1 MKKIIYIT
9 NNLTVGGVTE
19 VVKQTTKELI
29 DRYNI
34 SIISLSNDISGWNDC
49 NIPVKI
55 FDIEI
60 NLGYKLRN
68 YFSDTFINKKIEH
81 NYKPI
86 IDYIIK
92 ENPEL
97 IHFHT
102 LPRFLKI
109 GLLIKKQ
116 INTELVFTD
125 HLVRISN
132 KEYNFLAQKG
142 LALVYRYLYKNY
154 HLIFVSKQVEQVAKQ
169 YKFISKNKVNIKI
182 NNGIDIT
189 KYSLINKKE
198 DAVIFIYIARIS
210 PVKGHKELINAW
222 KKLKTKKK
230 IELWLIGPNE
240 MGNEIEKLISNNNT
254 IKLLGSRNDIPELL
268 SKADIGIFPSKKE
281 GLPLSLLEKMAS
293 GLPVI
298 VSNIRELTDIIE
310 DNKDG
315 LVYSLENEND
325 LIEKINILLKDKE
338 LCQYL
343 GNNARKK
350 IENEFS
356 IINVINQLDIFYKKI
371 LS

>member
-1 MKKIIYIT
+1 VKKIIYIT

-19 VVKQTTKELI
+19 VVKQTTKALM

-34 SIISLSNDISGWNDC
+34 SIISLSNDISGWEYCD
-49 NIPVKI
+49 IPVKI
-55 FDIEI
+55 FDVDV
-60 NLGYKLRN
+60 NYGYRLRD
-68 YFSDTFINKKIEH
+68 YFSDIFINKKFEY
-81 NYKPI
+81 NYKAI
-86 IDYIIK
+86 IDYVIK
-92 ENPEL
+92 ENPDI

-132 KEYNFLAQKG
+132 KEYNLFARKG
-142 LALVYRYLYKNY
+142 LTLLYRHLYKNY
-154 HLIFVSKQVEQVAKQ
+154 HLIFVSQQVEQVAKQ
-169 YKFISKNKVNIKI
+169 YKFISKKRISIKI

-189 KYSLINKKE
+189 QYSLTKKNE

-222 KKLKTKKK
+222 KKIETNKN
-230 IELWLIGPNE
+230 IELWLVGPNE
-240 MGNEIEKLISNNNT
+240 MVCEIEQLITENDT

-268 SKADIGIFPSKKE
+268 SKADIGVFPSKKE

-298 VSNIRELTDIIE
+298 VSDIKELTDIVE
-310 DNKDG
+310 DNKEG
-315 LVYSLENEND
+315 LVYSLEDEND

-338 LCQYL
+338 LCQFL
-343 GNNARKK
+343 GDNARKK

-356 IINVINQLDIFYKKI
+356 IINVINQLNIFYKKI